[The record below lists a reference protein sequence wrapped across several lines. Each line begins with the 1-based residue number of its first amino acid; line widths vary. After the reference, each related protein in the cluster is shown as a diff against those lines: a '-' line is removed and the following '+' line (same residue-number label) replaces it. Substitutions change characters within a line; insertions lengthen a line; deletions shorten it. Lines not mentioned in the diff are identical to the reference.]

1 MWARFSPVD
10 IENGMITDEE
20 MMQKHCRNILT
31 SDSSSVISDSIE
43 PAGEMSMNKPLIEV
57 YPKK

>member
-20 MMQKHCRNILT
+20 MMQKHYRNILT
-31 SDSSSVISDSIE
+31 NDSSSVISDSIE
-43 PAGEMSMNKPLIEV
+43 PAGEMSMNKPLI
-57 YPKK
+57 